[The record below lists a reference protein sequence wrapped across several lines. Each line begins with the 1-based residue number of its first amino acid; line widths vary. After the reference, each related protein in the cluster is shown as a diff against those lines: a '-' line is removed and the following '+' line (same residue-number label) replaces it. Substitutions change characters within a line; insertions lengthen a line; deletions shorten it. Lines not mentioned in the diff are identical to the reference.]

1 MSDAV
6 PHGEVVALP
15 QPRSRLDAIAE
26 GLREELAIAQRELDE
41 AQAVLDERK
50 STVQRVRRAVDAL
63 TVGPTSTSSPAGTRR
78 GPGRPAKHAR
88 AGEGDYVP
96 VSADSLDRVLR
107 RLGEL
112 DKPQSVDTLHRYITE
127 HGGGAS
133 RDTIRRALMQARD
146 EERVRVAGRTDRGGM
161 LYALMPDERAGR
173 ADERADT

>member
-63 TVGPTSTSSPAGTRR
+63 TAGPTSTSSPAGVRR
-78 GPGRPAKHAR
+78 GPGRPPKQQR
-88 AGEGDYVP
+88 IAGHYAP
-96 VSADSLDRVLR
+96 VSDKSVESTLQLLREIGEPQTIDALYHRVQGR
-107 RLGEL
+107 
-112 DKPQSVDTLHRYITE
+112 
-127 HGGGAS
+127 GGGIG
-133 RDTIRRALMQARD
+133 RDTIRRALLQARD
-146 EERVRVAGRTDRGGM
+146 NDRVRVAGRTERGGV
-161 LYALMPDERAGR
+161 LYALMPEERAGR